1 MTDRN
6 HDANAERTSAAVDLD
21 KERLQVVE
29 NHGGGNGKDDDDDD
43 DDTSTTELEIAKL
56 APLKSTLTPSSF
68 RKLERQRSRELQ
80 QQASHC
86 TEQYERDLSFR
97 PVDRVDVNVRNL
109 SLSVALG
116 RDLVSTLLLRPDP
129 KKIAKILD
137 GIDAD
142 MPSGQLTALI
152 GASGSGKTS
161 MLNAISNRM
170 SGTAMAKTGSIT
182 FNGVHSSNK
191 VTSAYVIQQD
201 ILIPT
206 LTVRET
212 LSYAARL
219 RLPSTISR
227 EERVEIV
234 ESIILELGLKECANT
249 RIGDNEHKG
258 CSGGEKRRT
267 SIGVQLLANPSILY
281 LDEPTTG
288 LDAATAHHLMIS
300 LKNLAK
306 KGRTIITTS
315 ESTYSMHCSSFVF
328 SIADAAQ
335 VHQPRSEIWDLFD
348 RVILLSRGQPVYCGT
363 QANALPYFSSLG
375 YDLPEHFNPA
385 DFIIDTSAIDSRT
398 PEAEVSS
405 LSRVNALVASWR
417 DLSTSYFT
425 RDGRPAEKNPEVPS
439 EDKLVRQAACFTQKL
454 MVQTSRSWVTTLRDP
469 YGLAGS
475 LFEAISLAIVAG
487 WIFYQSDRSL
497 IGIRSRIGSL
507 YTAAALQGYL
517 VMLYETWRLSV
528 VDINVFDREKAE
540 GVATITTFLLGR
552 RLAKFLLED
561 LPVPLLFS
569 SIFYFMVGLERDT
582 ERFFIFF
589 SVVLIGQFVAVT
601 FATLAVAISRN
612 FAEASLVSNLNFTV
626 QSFACGYFLQS
637 SQMPV
642 YVRWTK
648 WISYVYYMFV
658 ALTNNELKDN
668 FYNCPYG
675 GPEDPACIEYLG
687 NFVLDSFDLPQDD
700 WIWKAIL
707 AALTFVFFFY
717 TIAGATLMILK
728 VEVNVSRRRT
738 PRGDVAA
745 GKERMQEYPPTDIT
759 KIDVV
764 LNQYQLGLKKNN
776 LYGKTTLDL
785 EILKDITAR
794 FQAGTLN
801 VIMGPSGSGKSSLL
815 NSMAQR
821 LHNTLTTRYRQY
833 GDILFN
839 GSKVSDNVVRS
850 LCSYVTQDDDALL
863 PSLTVRETLHFAA
876 CLRLPK
882 WMSRKEKVQRAEDIL
897 LKMGLKDCADTLIG
911 SEFLKGISGGEKRR
925 VSIAIQVLTEP
936 RVLLLDE
943 PTSGLDSFTASSIL
957 EVLQGLASEGRTV
970 ICTIHQSR
978 SDLFDRFGNVL
989 LLARGGNVVYSGA
1002 SVNMLSYFSSLG
1014 FTCPSHTNPA
1024 DFALDL
1030 VTVNLQYEQKEKRD
1044 REKVTSLIDSFKRTS
1059 TIYSD
1064 HRVITLPAELGR
1076 LQREQAPLFVSYPVL
1091 VERSL
1096 INIWRQPPLVFARI
1110 MQVVGLG
1117 IILALF
1123 FAPLKNDYTSVQTRL
1138 GYINEILPVYFV
1150 GLLQNAALYPN
1161 ERDVFYREFADRA
1174 YSVEAFILSYTTN
1187 EIPFEIVTGLL
1198 HAVFAVMAVGLN
1210 RTAKMYFAVSYNVFC
1225 IVSCGESLGIIFN
1238 TFFDASTG
1246 FAINVCSTILSLG
1259 MSMAGLMSYNV
1270 PGFLAAMN
1278 HLSPL
1283 GYAVGNLL
1291 PYSMEGQKFTCEKYQ
1306 ELPDGMCP
1314 VQTGDDV
1321 LRLYGYHYDSRMN
1334 LVYLAVVTVSYRIV
1348 AYLVLKGK
1356 KMSS

>member
-1 MTDRN
+1 MTTHPPDLDRN
-6 HDANAERTSAAVDLD
+6 ASAGEELPLAIDLD
-21 KERLQVVE
+21 EKDRLQLPIVR
-29 NHGGGNGKDDDDDD
+29 GDGGNDDD
-43 DDTSTTELEIAKL
+43 DDTSTTDLEISKL

-68 RKLERQRSRELQ
+68 RQLEHQRSHELQ
-80 QQASHC
+80 QKAFNQGA
-86 TEQYERDLSFR
+86 EQYERDLSFR
-97 PVDRVDVNVRNL
+97 PVDRVDVRVRDL
-109 SLSVALG
+109 SLTVALG
-116 RDLVSTLLLRPDP
+116 RDILSTLLLRPDP
-129 KKIAKILD
+129 KKAIKILD
-137 GIDAD
+137 DIDAD

-170 SGTAMAKTGSIT
+170 SGATMVKTGSVT
-182 FNGVHSSNK
+182 FNGAPLSSSRI
-191 VTSAYVIQQD
+191 TTAYVIQQD
-201 ILIPT
+201 VLIPT

-212 LSYAARL
+212 LRYAAQL
-219 RLPSTISR
+219 RLPSSISR
-227 EERVEIV
+227 EERAEIV

-267 SIGVQLLANPSILY
+267 SIGVQLLANPSVLY

-288 LDAATAHHLMIS
+288 LDAATAHQLMIT

-306 KGRTIITTS
+306 KGRTIITT
-315 ESTYSMHCSSFVF
+315 
-328 SIADAAQ
+328 I
-335 VHQPRSEIWDLFD
+335 HQPRSEIWDLFD
-348 RVILLSRGQPVYCGT
+348 RVILLSRGQPVYSGT

-398 PEAEVSS
+398 PEAEAST
-405 LSRVNALVASWR
+405 LLRVNALVSSWR
-417 DLSTSYFT
+417 DLSKSYFT
-425 RDGRPAEKNPEVPS
+425 YDENHAEKKKDPVASGEGKKVAES
-439 EDKLVRQAACFTQKL
+439 ASFMQKL
-454 MVQTSRSWVTTLRDP
+454 MVQTSRGWVTTIRDP
-469 YGLAGS
+469 YGMAGS
-475 LFEAISLAIVAG
+475 LFEAVSLAIVAG
-487 WIFYQSDRSL
+487 WIYYHPDRSL
-497 IGIRSRIGSL
+497 LGIRSRIGAMYS
-507 YTAAALQGYL
+507 AAALQGYL

-552 RLAKFLLED
+552 RLAKLLLED

-569 SIFYFMVGLERDT
+569 AIYYFMVDLERDAQH
-582 ERFFIFF
+582 FFIFF
-589 SVVLIGQFVAVT
+589 SVILIGQFIAVT

-612 FAEASLVSNLNFTV
+612 FAEASLVANFNFTL
-626 QSFACGYFLQS
+626 QSLACGYFLQS

-648 WISYVYYMFV
+648 WISYLYYMFV

-668 FYNCPYG
+668 FYDCPYG
-675 GPEDPACIEYLG
+675 GPDDQACIEYVG
-687 NFVLDSFDLPQDD
+687 SFVLSSFDLPQDD

-717 TIAGATLMILK
+717 TVAGITLMILK

-738 PRGDVAA
+738 SREDVSA
-745 GKERMQEYPPTDIT
+745 GKERMQEYPPADVT

-764 LNQYQLGLKKNN
+764 LNQYRLGLKKKNF
-776 LYGKTTLDL
+776 YGKTTRDL
-785 EILKDITAR
+785 EILKDVTAK

-821 LHNTLTTRYRQY
+821 LHNSLTTRYRQS

-839 GSKVSDNVVRS
+839 GSRVSDSVVKS

-863 PSLTVRETLHFAA
+863 PSLTVRETLRFAA
-876 CLRLPK
+876 GLRLPK
-882 WMSRKEKVQRAEDIL
+882 WMSKKEKIRRAEDIL
-897 LKMGLKDCADTLIG
+897 LKMGLKDCADTLVG

-978 SDLFDRFGNVL
+978 SDLFGRFGNIL
-989 LLARGGNVVYSGA
+989 LLARSGNVVYSGP
-1002 SVNMLSYFSSLG
+1002 SFDMLSYFNSLG
-1014 FTCPSHTNPA
+1014 FTCPTHTNPA

-1030 VTVNLQYEQKEKRD
+1030 VTVNLQHEQKEKRD
-1044 REKVTSLIDSFKRTS
+1044 REKVSSLIASFKRTS
-1059 TIYSD
+1059 TIYSE

-1076 LQREQAPLFVSYPVL
+1076 LKREQAPLLVSYPVL

-1096 INIWRQPPLVFARI
+1096 INIWRQPPLMFARI

-1123 FAPLKNDYTSVQTRL
+1123 FAPLKNDYTSIQTRL

-1150 GLLQNAALYPN
+1150 GLLQNAALYPS
-1161 ERDVFYREFADRA
+1161 ERDVFYREYADGA
-1174 YSVEAFILSYTTN
+1174 YSVEAFLLSYTTN

-1198 HAVFAVMAVGLN
+1198 HSVFAVMAVGLN
-1210 RTAKMYFAVSYNVFC
+1210 RTAKMYFAVAYNVFC
-1225 IVSCGESLGIIFN
+1225 IVSCGESLGVIFN

-1259 MSMAGLMSYNV
+1259 MFMAGIMSYNV

-1283 GYAVGNLL
+1283 KYAVGNLL
-1291 PYSMEGQKFTCEKYQ
+1291 PYSLEGQKFTCEKYQ
-1306 ELPDGMCP
+1306 ELPNGMCP
-1314 VQTGDDV
+1314 VSTGEDV
-1321 LRLYGYHYDSRMN
+1321 LQLYGYRYDSRRN
-1334 LVYLAVVTVSYRIV
+1334 LVYLAVVTVAYRIV

-1356 KMSS
+1356 KMSWGR

>member
-1 MTDRN
+1 
-6 HDANAERTSAAVDLD
+6 
-21 KERLQVVE
+21 
-29 NHGGGNGKDDDDDD
+29 
-43 DDTSTTELEIAKL
+43 
-56 APLKSTLTPSSF
+56 
-68 RKLERQRSRELQ
+68 
-80 QQASHC
+80 
-86 TEQYERDLSFR
+86 
-97 PVDRVDVNVRNL
+97 
-109 SLSVALG
+109 
-116 RDLVSTLLLRPDP
+116 
-129 KKIAKILD
+129 
-137 GIDAD
+137 
-142 MPSGQLTALI
+142 
-152 GASGSGKTS
+152 

-170 SGTAMAKTGSIT
+170 SGAAMAKTGSVT
-182 FNGVHSSNK
+182 FNGAPSDSGI
-191 VTSAYVIQQD
+191 TAAYVIQQD

-212 LSYAARL
+212 LGYAAQL
-219 RLPSTISR
+219 RLPSSISR
-227 EERVEIV
+227 GERAEIV
-234 ESIILELGLKECANT
+234 ESIILELGLKECADT

-258 CSGGEKRRT
+258 CSGGERRRT
-267 SIGVQLLANPSILY
+267 TIGVQLLANPSVLY

-288 LDAATAHHLMIS
+288 LDAATAYQLILT

-306 KGRTIITTS
+306 KGRTIITT
-315 ESTYSMHCSSFVF
+315 
-328 SIADAAQ
+328 I
-335 VHQPRSEIWDLFD
+335 HQPRSEIWDLFD

-398 PEAEVSS
+398 PEAEAATV
-405 LSRVNALVASWR
+405 LRVNALVSSWR
-417 DLSTSYFT
+417 DLSKSYFT
-425 RDGRPAEKNPEVPS
+425 SDDKQVKNTGTTAPKECKQFAEGAS
-439 EDKLVRQAACFTQKL
+439 FAQKL
-454 MVQTSRSWVTTLRDP
+454 MVQTSRGWLTTIRDP
-469 YGLAGS
+469 YGMTGS

-487 WIFYQSDRSL
+487 WIYHQPDRSL
-497 IGIRSRIGSL
+497 LGIRSRIGSM
-507 YTAAALQGYL
+507 YSAAALQGYL

-552 RLAKFLLED
+552 RLAKFPLED

-569 SIFYFMVGLERDT
+569 AIYYFMVGLERDA
-582 ERFFIFF
+582 EHFFIFF
-589 SVVLIGQFVAVT
+589 SVILIGQFIAVT
-601 FATLAVAISRN
+601 FATLSVAISRN
-612 FAEASLVSNLNFTV
+612 FAEASLVANFNFTL
-626 QSFACGYFLQS
+626 QSLACGYFLQS

-668 FYNCPYG
+668 FYDCPYG
-675 GPEDPACIEYLG
+675 GPDELACIEYVG
-687 NFVLDSFDLPQDD
+687 NFVLNSFNLPQDD

-717 TIAGATLMILK
+717 TIAGITLMVLK
-728 VEVNVSRRRT
+728 VDVNVSRRRAS
-738 PRGDVAA
+738 RGDVSV
-745 GKERMQEYPPTDIT
+745 GKERMQEHPATDVKT
-759 KIDVV
+759 IDVV
-764 LNQYQLGLKKNN
+764 LNQYQLGLKKKSF
-776 LYGKTTLDL
+776 YGKTHLDL
-785 EILKDITAR
+785 VILKDVTAR

-821 LHNTLTTRYRQY
+821 LHNSLTTRYRQS

-839 GSKVSDNVVRS
+839 GSRVSDTVVRS

-863 PSLTVRETLHFAA
+863 PSLTVRETLRFAA
-876 CLRLPK
+876 GLRLPK
-882 WMSRKEKVQRAEDIL
+882 WMSKMEKVQRAEDIL
-897 LKMGLKDCADTLIG
+897 LKMGLKDCADTLVG

-989 LLARGGNVVYSGA
+989 LLARGGNVVYSGP
-1002 SVNMLSYFSSLG
+1002 SIDMLSYFDSLG
-1014 FTCPSHTNPA
+1014 FTCPTYINPA

-1030 VTVNLQYEQKEKRD
+1030 VTVNLQHEQKEKRD
-1044 REKVTSLIDSFKRTS
+1044 REKVNSLIDSFKRTS
-1059 TIYSD
+1059 TLYSD
-1064 HRVITLPAELGR
+1064 HRIITLPAELGR
-1076 LQREQAPLFVSYPVL
+1076 LKREQAPLLVSYPVL

-1150 GLLQNAALYPN
+1150 GLLQNAALYPS
-1161 ERDVFYREFADRA
+1161 ERDVFYREYADGA
-1174 YSVEAFILSYTTN
+1174 YSVEAFLLSYTTN
-1187 EIPFEIVTGLL
+1187 EIPFEILTGFLFS
-1198 HAVFAVMAVGLN
+1198 VFAVLAVGLN

-1225 IVSCGESLGIIFN
+1225 IVSCGESLGVIFN

-1259 MSMAGLMSYNV
+1259 MFMAGLMSYNV
-1270 PGFLAAMN
+1270 PGFLTAMN

-1283 GYAVGNLL
+1283 KYAVGNML
-1291 PYSMEGQKFTCEKYQ
+1291 PYSLEGQKFTCERYQ
-1306 ELPDGMCP
+1306 ELPNGVCP
-1314 VQTGDDV
+1314 VSTGYDV
-1321 LRLYGYHYDSRMN
+1321 LRLYGYHYDGRRN
-1334 LVYLAVVTVSYRIV
+1334 LLYLAVVTVAYRIA
-1348 AYLVLKGK
+1348 AYLVLKGT
-1356 KMSS
+1356 KMNWGR